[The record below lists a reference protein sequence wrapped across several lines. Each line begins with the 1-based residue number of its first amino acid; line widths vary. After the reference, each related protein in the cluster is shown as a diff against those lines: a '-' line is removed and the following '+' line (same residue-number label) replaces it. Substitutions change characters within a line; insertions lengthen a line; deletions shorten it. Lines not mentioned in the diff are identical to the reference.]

1 MMALTVERLGGSFV
15 AEVGGVDLAQDQ
27 EAPWPEI
34 HRAYLDHKVLVFP
47 DQDLSAEDYAGFGA
61 RFGELAPHTIRKFAH
76 PDNPAIMILSNATEF
91 GAPKG
96 VRDAGSFW
104 HSDWSYR
111 ELPANATMLY
121 ALEVPGD
128 GGDTLFADM
137 AAAYAALSDD
147 IKRRLDGLTYRG
159 QYRWTKDRHDP
170 ESMWSLLTEE
180 ERAENPEV
188 EHPVVRTH
196 PETGGKSLFVFP
208 GISAG
213 IKAIVDMDEDESA
226 ALLAELYAHV
236 TEARFQYR
244 FRWPGAGTLVV
255 WDNRCTMHRATTADL
270 PADKLRTL
278 HRLSTVGAAPV

>member
-1 MMALTVERLGGSFV
+1 MGETFV
-15 AEVGGVDLAQDQ
+15 AEIGGIDLARDQ
-27 EAPWPEI
+27 EAAWPEI

-47 DQDLSAEDYAGFGA
+47 NQDLMLEQYAGFGA
-61 RFGELAPHTIRKFAH
+61 RFGELAPHTLRKFAH
-76 PDNPAIMILSNATEF
+76 PDNPAIMILSNEIEF

-111 ELPANATMLY
+111 KLPANATMLY
-121 ALEVPGD
+121 ALDVPEV

-137 AAAYAALSDD
+137 AAAYEALSDEM
-147 IKRRLDGLTYRG
+147 KQRLVGLTYRG
-159 QYRWTKDRHDP
+159 QYRWTKDRDDP
-170 ESMWSLLTEE
+170 ESMWRLLSEE

-196 PETGGKSLFVFP
+196 PETGAKSLFVFP

-213 IKAIVDMDEDESA
+213 IKAVVGLEEDESG
-226 ALLAELYAHV
+226 ALLAELFRHV
-236 TEARFQYR
+236 TEGRFQYR
-244 FRWPGAGTLVV
+244 FRWPGAGMLVV

-270 PADKLRTL
+270 PADKPRTL
-278 HRLSTVGAAPV
+278 QRLSTVGTAPH